1 MISKRLKEKYIKK
14 IEELKKSRNAII
26 LAHIYQRGEIQDIA
40 DYIGDSLDLSRIAI
54 DTKAKVI
61 VFCGVR
67 FMAETAAIL
76 NPDKA
81 VLLPD
86 KGAGCELADMATVKG
101 LLAKRKKYSDVPVV
115 SYVNTSDAVK
125 AESDI
130 CCTSANAVDVV
141 NSLDK
146 DHVLFLPDKNLGSHV
161 AENSNKEIILW
172 HGYCYVHEKNIT
184 PKKIEGLK
192 KAHPNARIVVHPEC
206 NKPVRDLANFIGGTG
221 QIREYVK
228 ESKAGQFI
236 VGTEDGIIH
245 TLKKENPDKIFYPL
259 ETICKGMKKTT
270 LEKVK
275 ISLERMEHKVYI
287 PEETR
292 FKARKALEKMLRI

>member
-1 MISKRLKEKYIKK
+1 V
-14 IEELKKSRNAII
+14 
-26 LAHIYQRGEIQDIA
+26 
-40 DYIGDSLDLSRIAI
+40 

-76 NPDKA
+76 NPDKI

-86 KGAGCELADMATVKG
+86 EEAGCELADMATVKA
-101 LLAKRKKYSDVPVV
+101 LKAKRKKYPGVPVV
-115 SYVNTSDAVK
+115 SYVNTTDAIK

-141 NSLDK
+141 NSLDRDK
-146 DHVLFLPDKNLGSHV
+146 VLFLPDKNLGSHV
-161 AENSNKEIILW
+161 AEKTDKKVILW
-172 HGYCYVHEKNIT
+172 DGYCYVHEKNIT
-184 PKKIEGLK
+184 PKKIEELK
-192 KAHPNARIVVHPEC
+192 KAYPDAKVVVHPEC

-228 ESKAGQFI
+228 ESKAGEFI

-245 TLKKENPDKIFYPL
+245 TLKKENPGKIFYPL
-259 ETICKGMKKTT
+259 ETICKGMKKIN

-275 ISLERMEHKVYI
+275 LSLERMEHRVYI
-287 PEETR
+287 PEEIVLR
-292 FKARKALEKMLRI
+292 ARKALEKMLGV